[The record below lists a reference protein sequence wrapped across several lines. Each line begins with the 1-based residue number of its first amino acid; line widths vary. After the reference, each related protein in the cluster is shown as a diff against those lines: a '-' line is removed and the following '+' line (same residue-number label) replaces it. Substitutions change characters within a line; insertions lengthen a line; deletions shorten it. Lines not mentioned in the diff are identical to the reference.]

1 MAINYTFTTFSQFA
15 SASYPDLA
23 ELPNKF
29 WLVGYDAENYR
40 ELRFDIATTLN
51 PIITCVLSSYTTITT
66 LSSELEDSFDNVVAD
81 LEASFKKLSAETVSK
96 EMTYTNPNPMPSD
109 FKPADGIVRFAKGTT
124 FDNVLITDIITQ
136 LLYPTINATLS
147 LSNTP
152 TLIKAGATTSRTIN
166 VELSEGSTITHGAN
180 RTYNF
185 TGTGW
190 DQPSITNTSETVSN
204 ELTMSP
210 TSETKLV
217 FTVSVTQNNVE
228 KATKSFVVESVYPL
242 YATTIN
248 STTYTEQ
255 SLTSKNIQTTLTL
268 AGESANTYYTFDIPD
283 GWNAITKIEVWNPVT
298 NKFEEWS
305 KWRTEFNQTSITH
318 DGVAYKRYA
327 RTGKPQGEVIGS
339 NTFKLTF

>member
-15 SASYPDLA
+15 SAKYPDLA

-66 LSSELEDSFDNVVAD
+66 LSSELEDSFDD
-81 LEASFKKLSAETVSK
+81 LEEELRTSFNELSSEITSPDLK
-96 EMTYTNPNPMPSD
+96 YTNETPMPVD
-109 FKPADGIVRFAKGTT
+109 FTPADGIVRFKKGTT
-124 FDNVLITDIITQ
+124 FNNMLIKDIITQ
-136 LLYPTINATLS
+136 LLYPAINASIT

-152 TLIKAGATTSRTIN
+152 TLIKAGTTTSK
-166 VELSEGSTITHGAN
+166 TITVNLTEGTTVTQGAD

-190 DQPSITNTSETVSN
+190 KQSSITNKLTTVSN
-204 ELTMSP
+204 TLTILP
-210 TSETKLV
+210 TTETQTT
-217 FTVSVTQNNVE
+217 FNVSVTQSGEE
-228 KATKSFVVESVYPL
+228 KTSKSFTVESVFPI
-242 YATTIN
+242 YATTVN

-255 SLTSKNIQTTLTL
+255 KLSSKNKQVTLTL
-268 AGESANTYYTFDIPD
+268 AAETATTYYTVDIPNS
-283 GWNAITKIEVWNPVT
+283 WNNISKIDVLNPVT
-298 NKFEEWS
+298 NKFEEWQN
-305 KWRTEFNQTSITH
+305 WRTEFKQSTTTH
-318 DGVAYKRYA
+318 NSVSYKRYA
-327 RTGKPQGEVIGS
+327 RTGKPTGEIIGS

>member
-15 SASYPDLA
+15 SANYPDLA

-81 LEASFKKLSAETVSK
+81 LETSFKKLSAEAVSK
-96 EMTYTNPNPMPSD
+96 DITYTNPNPMPSD

-124 FDNVLITDIITQ
+124 FNNVLITDIITQ
-136 LLYPTINATLS
+136 LLYPAINASIT

-152 TLIKAGATTSRTIN
+152 TLIKAGSTTSN
-166 VELSEGSTITHGAN
+166 TITVNLTEGTTVTQGVD
-180 RTYNF
+180 RTYKF

-190 DQPSITNTSETVSN
+190 KQSSITNKLTTVSN
-204 ELTMSP
+204 TLTISP
-210 TSETKLV
+210 TTETQTT
-217 FTVSVTQNNVE
+217 FNVSVAQNGDE
-228 KATKSFVVESVYPL
+228 KTSKSFTVESVFPI
-242 YATTIN
+242 YATTVN

-255 SLTSKNIQTTLTL
+255 KLSSKNNQVTLTL
-268 AGESANTYYTFDIPD
+268 AAETATTYYTVDIPNS
-283 GWNAITKIEVWNPVT
+283 WNNISKIEVLNPVT
-298 NKFEEWS
+298 NKFEEWQN
-305 KWRTEFNQTSITH
+305 WRTEFKQSTTTHNSIS
-318 DGVAYKRYA
+318 YKRYA
-327 RTGKPQGEVIGS
+327 RTGKPTGEIIGN

>member
-15 SASYPDLA
+15 SANYPDLA

-66 LSSELEDSFDNVVAD
+66 LSSELEDSFDSVIAD

-96 EMTYTNPNPMPSD
+96 EITYTNPNPMPSD

-147 LSNTP
+147 LSNIP
-152 TLIKAGATTSRTIN
+152 TLIKAGTTTSKIIN
-166 VELSEGSTITHGAN
+166 VTLSEGSTIKHGVD
-180 RTYNF
+180 RTYKF
-185 TGTGW
+185 AGTGW
-190 DQPSITNTSETVSN
+190 EQSSITNKSETTSN
-204 ELTMSP
+204 TLTMSP
-210 TSETKLV
+210 TSETKLT
-217 FTVSVTQNNVE
+217 FTVSVTQNNEE
-228 KATKSFVVESVYPL
+228 KANKSFVVESVYPL
-242 YATTIN
+242 YATTNN

-255 SLTSKNIQTTLTL
+255 SLTSKGKQTTLTL
-268 AGESANTYYTFDIPD
+268 AAESANTYYTFDIPA
-283 GWNAITKIEVWNPVT
+283 GWNNISKIEVWNSVT
-298 NKFEEWS
+298 NKFEEWLNW
-305 KWRTEFNQTSITH
+305 KIEFEQTTTTH
-318 DGVAYKRYA
+318 SGVAYKRYA

-339 NTFKLTF
+339 NTFRLTF